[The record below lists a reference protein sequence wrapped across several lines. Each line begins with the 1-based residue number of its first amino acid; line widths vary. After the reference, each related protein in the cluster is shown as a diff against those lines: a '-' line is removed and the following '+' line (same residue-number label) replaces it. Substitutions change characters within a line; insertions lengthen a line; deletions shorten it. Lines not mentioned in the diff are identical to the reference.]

1 MKQLRLRKGS
11 REFFHIA
18 RKKDIPDIL
27 RDGLLPRIGFIARGV
42 GEDTYAVHVYT
53 SSARVRDELV
63 QSGWYRQAIEAT
75 YGEEELC
82 VLRVMLHPDSCATMA
97 GADNECLRV
106 LTPIPTSSIVV
117 LDTNL
122 HPVPAAELVAMQR
135 IAANVFEGELP
146 L

>member
-1 MKQLRLRKGS
+1 MKQLHLRKDS

-18 RKKDIPDIL
+18 RKKDIPNIL
-27 RDGLLPRIGFIARGV
+27 RDGLLPQIGFIARGF
-42 GEDTYAVHVYT
+42 GEDTSAVHVYT
-53 SSARVRDELV
+53 SSTRVRDELV

-75 YGEEELC
+75 YGEEGLC
-82 VLRVMLHPDSCATMA
+82 VLRVMLHPDTCTTLA
-97 GADNECLRV
+97 GADDECLRV
-106 LTPIPTSSIVV
+106 LTPIPSSSIVV

-122 HPVPAAELVAMQR
+122 HPVPAAELAAVQH